1 MHAFAFQMSL
11 NQKDQ
16 EVEFLRS
23 MLGRLS
29 ERLENLEKTVDMKLG
44 NLETLPD
51 ILSVHKNGNKL
62 LLFHP

>member
-51 ILSVHKNGNKL
+51 IRSVHKNGNKL